1 MTAEGQHA
9 YPHHKR
15 HQVDAHVTET
25 FELLRRMGMIH
36 PAPDI
41 NGQNGWMVLSR
52 DGEEGIKD
60 ENGFDR
66 IRALRCCL

>member
-52 DGEEGIKD
+52 DGEEGI
-60 ENGFDR
+60 
-66 IRALRCCL
+66 

>member
-9 YPHHKR
+9 YPNHKR
-15 HQVDAHVTET
+15 HQVDAHLTET

-41 NGQNGWMVLSR
+41 NGHR
-52 DGEEGIKD
+52 P
-60 ENGFDR
+60 
-66 IRALRCCL
+66 